1 VQIRYNIES
10 KQVGGHMLE
19 EQIQRTEQPTA
30 AFVLSLLAGVWMM
43 AARGMMG
50 GFGWGGMMGGW
61 HGMGGWMSGR
71 GIRTFGVWWPWFGIF
86 AGIVVLVGAVMLY
99 VRPEQRRSWGVVIL
113 VASVLNIFFGMMG
126 LLAGTMGVIGGV
138 LALGKKD

>member
-1 VQIRYNIES
+1 MSE
-10 KQVGGHMLE
+10 G
-19 EQIQRTEQPTA
+19 QIQRTEQATA
-30 AFVLSLLAGVWMM
+30 AFVLSLLAGLWML
-43 AARGMMG
+43 AAGGMMG

-61 HGMGGWMSGR
+61 HGMGGWMWGR
-71 GIRTFGVWWPWFGIF
+71 GIQTFGVWRPWFGVL

-113 VASVLNIFFGMMG
+113 VASALNIFIGMMG

-138 LALGKKD
+138 LALGTKD